1 MKNKKVIRTS
11 SARIPTVHGDF
22 QLCYYTNSED
32 DKAHLAFYM
41 GDISQCEQVLVR
53 VHSECFT
60 GDVLGSQR
68 CDCGEQLN
76 NALQK
81 IAEDG
86 CGVLVYMRQE
96 GRGIGL
102 LKKIEAYNLQDAGHD
117 TVDANLMLGHLAD
130 ERDYTLAARILDDLG
145 VNSIRLMTN
154 NPTKIDALEKEGI
167 NIVERVQLE
176 PTVTSENARYL
187 LTKVERM
194 NHILSVQPSQ
204 AKTGK
209 KNQHEPQPTD

>member
-1 MKNKKVIRTS
+1 MNKKTVIRTS
-11 SARIPTVHGDF
+11 STRIPTEFGEF
-22 QLCYYTNSED
+22 QLCYYTNTED

-41 GDISQCEQVLVR
+41 GDLSQSESVLVR

-60 GDVLGSQR
+60 GDVLSSQR
-68 CDCGEQLN
+68 CDCGDQLN
-76 NALQK
+76 LSLKK
-81 IAEDG
+81 ISEEG

-102 LKKIEAYNLQDAGHD
+102 LKKIEAYNLQDAGYD

-130 ERDYTLAARILDDLG
+130 EREYTLAARILDDLG

-167 NIVERVQLE
+167 NIIERVELE
-176 PTVTSENARYL
+176 TTINSENAKYL
-187 LTKVERM
+187 RTKVEKM
-194 NHILSVQPSQ
+194 NHKLSVSPTPPVITS
-204 AKTGK
+204 
-209 KNQHEPQPTD
+209 NDQHESQPTD

>member
-1 MKNKKVIRTS
+1 MSNKTVIRTS
-11 SARIPTVHGDF
+11 STRIPTEFGEF
-22 QLCYYTNSED
+22 QLCYYTNTED

-41 GDISQCEQVLVR
+41 GDPGQSEPVLVR

-60 GDVLGSQR
+60 GDVLSSQR

-76 NALQK
+76 LSLKK
-81 IAEDG
+81 ISEEG

-102 LKKIEAYNLQDAGHD
+102 LKKIEAYNLQDAGYD

-167 NIVERVQLE
+167 NIIERVELE
-176 PTVTSENARYL
+176 TTITSENAKYL
-187 LTKVERM
+187 LTKVEKM
-194 NHILSVQPSQ
+194 NHKLSVSPTHSVI
-204 AKTGK
+204 TS
-209 KNQHEPQPTD
+209 NDQHESQPTD